1 MENDGCP
8 SKQQQQQQQQ
18 QQLCDEKR
26 GLFSC
31 HCLLDI
37 CASFSFLFSSRDVM
51 IVNVHTY

>member
-8 SKQQQQQQQQ
+8 SKQQQQQQ

-31 HCLLDI
+31 HCSLDI
-37 CASFSFLFSSRDVM
+37 CGSFSFLFSSRDVM